1 MHQTNQVQAIA
12 GNCTSPAQLAQLW
25 AKRYINSVETYD
37 DALDNSSLETETR
50 ATLVEHLTSELRS
63 ASAKAWNLTEALL
76 AQEVKRHRVN
86 AKLIDP
92 WSIAGDVHRVY
103 SRALAAYARHI
114 PPQQLSVK
122 ISAGLGVI
130 RKRYTSSDPRLI
142 GFVSM
147 QFHHCGQILIEA
159 APEDERNA
167 LASYFKVID
176 DHLYMPLQR
185 AYNAAAMYTYG
196 DERLKVIQ
204 TLLPH
209 STEIATNVVDRVN
222 QLYPNYQCY
231 TERLDSAAVRVS
243 SVRDTEM
250 FQIYLWTCVLEQSLD
265 SIQQELFPLC
275 VMLYPTLKVNWEL
288 VRQMLNLLG
297 QEFKWHVTHGQEQYY
312 APYHEALWE
321 MFSPSVFPTVIESR
335 S

>member
-1 MHQTNQVQAIA
+1 MHQTNKVQAA
-12 GNCTSPAQLAQLW
+12 GQCTSPAQLAQLW
-25 AKRYINSVETYD
+25 AKRYVTSVETYD
-37 DALDNSSLETETR
+37 EAPSDSRLETESR
-50 ATLVEHLTSELRS
+50 AAIVEHLTSELRS
-63 ASAKAWNLTEALL
+63 ASAGAWNLTEALL
-76 AQEVKRHRVN
+76 AQEVKRHRIN
-86 AKLIDP
+86 ASLIDP

-103 SRALAAYARHI
+103 AKALAAYARHI

-122 ISAGLGVI
+122 IAAGLGII

-147 QFHHCGQILIEA
+147 QFHHCGQLLIES
-159 APEDERNA
+159 APEDESDT

-185 AYNAAAMYTYG
+185 AYNAAAKYAYG
-196 DERLKVIQ
+196 DERLKVVQ

-231 TERLDSAAVRVS
+231 TERLDSSVVRVS

-297 QEFKWHVTHGQEQYY
+297 QEFKWHVTQGQEQYY

-335 S
+335 L